1 MSDAPNAEPD
11 KKMLLGCQL
20 IVYRAL
26 LKKGWIDKT
35 CDPVKIM
42 PAAFF
47 RRPRPQDQDGIS
59 VAHSCDVVEYL
70 GGFKSAFGAA
80 SLHVGRI
87 RDIGIDVIPDEPGH
101 AAIPGV
107 PYQEDDILLAESLA
121 SDLAAQSRPFLI
133 L

>member
-1 MSDAPNAEPD
+1 
-11 KKMLLGCQL
+11 MLLDCQL
-20 IVYRAL
+20 IVNRAL

-35 CDPVKIM
+35 SNPVKIM

-59 VAHSCDVVEYL
+59 VAHSCDVEEYL
-70 GGFKSAFGAA
+70 NGFNSKFGAA

-87 RDIGIDVIPDEPGH
+87 RNIGIDVVPDAPGH
-101 AAIPGV
+101 AAISGI
-107 PYQEDDILLAESLA
+107 PYTSDDLLLAESFA